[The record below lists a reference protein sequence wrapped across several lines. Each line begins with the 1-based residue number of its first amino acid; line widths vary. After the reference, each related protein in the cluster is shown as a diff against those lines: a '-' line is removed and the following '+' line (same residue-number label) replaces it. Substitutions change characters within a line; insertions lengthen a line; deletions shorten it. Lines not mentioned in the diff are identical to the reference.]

1 MAGRH
6 ALIRSVPLNE
16 YKHLSRMERLYLHMM
31 NDMYYTLSPEEDEYL
46 DRLKQVYTIACTT
59 IDAKTIHRKLMQI
72 MPETAHYHR
81 KYIQDSQE
89 LFGQFMTI
97 NKDFERGM
105 QSERLKQR
113 IAQLEREQP
122 RGWMDTSLKYE
133 EQLMK
138 LLRLN
143 VDDAEDAFDWSKLEI
158 PTTTYSSS
166 VAFLSAGAEDIEIID
181 EDGDV

>member
-1 MAGRH
+1 
-6 ALIRSVPLNE
+6 
-16 YKHLSRMERLYLHMM
+16 MM
-31 NDMYYTLSPEEDEYL
+31 DDMYYGLSESEEEYF
-46 DRLKQVYTIACTT
+46 DRLKEVYTIACTT

-72 MPETAHYHR
+72 MPEKQHYHR

-89 LFGQFMTI
+89 LFGKFMKI
-97 NKDFERGM
+97 NKEFERGM

-122 RGWMDTSLKYE
+122 KGWLETMLKYE

-143 VDDAEDAFDWSKLEI
+143 VDDVEDAFDWSKLEI
-158 PTTTYSSS
+158 PMTTYSSS
-166 VAFLSAGAEDIEIID
+166 TAFLSDGAEDVEII
-181 EDGDV
+181 EDDGEV